1 VSGRKTPRPQVTAG
15 PAMSAGKED
24 CAGPRCPEAQ
34 PRRLAG
40 ALAPASP
47 TPLRSPRSARQSW
60 ERAASSGM
68 LS

>member
-1 VSGRKTPRPQVTAG
+1 
-15 PAMSAGKED
+15 MSAGKED
-24 CAGPRCPEAQ
+24 RAGPRCPEAQ

-47 TPLRSPRSARQSW
+47 TPLRSPGSARQSW